1 MTVNIKIFNEIKSL
15 LSNYK
20 NSKLLV
26 VSKNRSREDIERL
39 MIDGANLFGENRVQ
53 EAKSKFTSELYEK
66 YNYELHLIGPLQ
78 SNKTEDALKIFDTIQ
93 TIDRRKLVDTISK
106 LKNKIQFKTK
116 SFYIQINIGEE
127 EQKSGISLNE
137 LNNLYDYCLEKNLN
151 IVGLMCIPPFNSD
164 ANFYFNK
171 MRDIKDKLNNK
182 LLLSMGMSDDYETA
196 LKCGS
201 NMIRIGSKI
210 FK

>member
-53 EAKSKFTSELYEK
+53 EAMGKFTSELYEK

-116 SFYIQINIGEE
+116 SFYIPAFLGVVGEIDRQPFTKVISIYPRNVLLADQLRE
-127 EQKSGISLNE
+127 GISESLKMYSIVKSMGRTIAIANQKGGVGKTTTTV
-137 LNNLYDYCLEKNLN
+137 NLAASLGALEKK
-151 IVGLMCIPPFNSD
+151 V
-164 ANFYFNK
+164 
-171 MRDIKDKLNNK
+171 
-182 LLLSMGMSDDYETA
+182 LLID
-196 LKCGS
+196 
-201 NMIRIGSKI
+201 
-210 FK
+210 

>member
-53 EAKSKFTSELYEK
+53 EAKGKFTSELYEK

-127 EQKSGISLNE
+127 EQKSGIKLNE
-137 LNNLYDYCLEKNLN
+137 LNNLYNYSLEKNLN
-151 IVGLMCIPPFNSD
+151 IVGLMCIPPINSD
-164 ANFYFNK
+164 VNFYFNK
-171 MRDIKDKLNNK
+171 MLEIKDKLNNK

>member
-127 EQKSGISLNE
+127 EQKSGIKLKE
-137 LNNLYDYCLEKNLN
+137 LNNLYNYSLEKNLN
-151 IVGLMCIPPFNSD
+151 IVGLMCIPPLNSD
-164 ANFYFNK
+164 VNFYFNK
-171 MRDIKDKLNNK
+171 MLETKDKLNNK

>member
-53 EAKSKFTSELYEK
+53 EAMGKFTSELYEK

-127 EQKSGISLNE
+127 EQKSGIKLNE
-137 LNNLYDYCLEKNLN
+137 LNNLYNYSLEKNLN
-151 IVGLMCIPPFNSD
+151 IVGLMCIPPLNSD
-164 ANFYFNK
+164 VNFYFNK
-171 MRDIKDKLNNK
+171 MLEIKDKLNNK

>member
-1 MTVNIKIFNEIKSL
+1 MTVNIKIYNEIKSL
-15 LSNYK
+15 MSVYK

-53 EAKSKFTSELYEK
+53 EAEAKFTIELYEK

-93 TIDRRKLVDTISK
+93 TIDRYKLVDTISK
-106 LKNKIQFKTK
+106 FKNKIQFKTK

-127 EQKSGISLNE
+127 KQKSGISFTD
-137 LNNLYDYCLEKNLN
+137 LNNLYNYSLEKNLN
-151 IVGLMCIPPFNSD
+151 IVGLMCIPPLNSD
-164 ANFYFNK
+164 PDFYFNK
-171 MRDIKDKLNNK
+171 MQEIKNKLNDK
-182 LLLSMGMSDDYETA
+182 LLLSMGMSNDYEIA

-201 NMIRIGSKI
+201 NLIRIGSKI
-210 FK
+210 FT

>member
-1 MTVNIKIFNEIKSL
+1 MTVNIKIFSEITSL

-26 VSKNRSREDIERL
+26 VSKNRSKEDIESL
-39 MIDGANLFGENRVQ
+39 MINGANLFGENRVQ
-53 EAKSKFTSELYEK
+53 EAKSKFTNELYQK

-93 TIDRRKLVDTISK
+93 TIDRYKLVDTISK
-106 LKNKIQFKTK
+106 LKNKIPFKTQ

-127 EQKSGISLNE
+127 KQKSGISLNE
-137 LNNLYDYCLEKNLN
+137 LNNLYNYSIGKNLN
-151 IVGLMCIPPFNSD
+151 IVGLMCIPPLNSD
-164 ANFYFNK
+164 ANIYFNK
-171 MRDIKDKLNNK
+171 MLEIKHKLNDK
-182 LLLSMGMSDDYETA
+182 LLLSMGMSDDYEIA

-210 FK
+210 FS

>member
-93 TIDRRKLVDTISK
+93 TIDRLKLVDTISK
-106 LKNKIQFKTK
+106 LKNKIQLKTK

-137 LNNLYDYCLEKNLN
+137 LNNLYDYSLEKNLN
-151 IVGLMCIPPFNSD
+151 IVGLMCIPPLNSD
-164 ANFYFNK
+164 AIFYFNK

-182 LLLSMGMSDDYETA
+182 LLLSMGMSGDYETA

>member
-1 MTVNIKIFNEIKSL
+1 MTVNIKFFNEITSL

-20 NSKLLV
+20 ESKLLV

-53 EAKSKFTSELYEK
+53 EAKNKFTSELYKK

-93 TIDRRKLVDTISK
+93 TIDRSKLVDTISK

-137 LNNLYDYCLEKNLN
+137 LNDLYDYCLEKNLN

>member
-1 MTVNIKIFNEIKSL
+1 
-15 LSNYK
+15 
-20 NSKLLV
+20 
-26 VSKNRSREDIERL
+26 

-93 TIDRRKLVDTISK
+93 TIDRLKLVDTISK
-106 LKNKIQFKTK
+106 LKNKIQLKTK

-137 LNNLYDYCLEKNLN
+137 LNNLYDYSLEKNLN
-151 IVGLMCIPPFNSD
+151 IVGLMCIPPLNSD
-164 ANFYFNK
+164 AIFYFNK

-182 LLLSMGMSDDYETA
+182 LLLSMGMSGDYETA